1 MVSTEKA
8 RVYKMVLDMGNT
20 MNIPPS
26 IYESY
31 HGSTLEYWSRQWFL
45 IRRQNVHKCVLRQLI
60 FKKHNLCYYMIM
72 HISKFGI
79 NQI

>member
-45 IRRQNVHKCVLRQLI
+45 
-60 FKKHNLCYYMIM
+60 
-72 HISKFGI
+72 
-79 NQI
+79 